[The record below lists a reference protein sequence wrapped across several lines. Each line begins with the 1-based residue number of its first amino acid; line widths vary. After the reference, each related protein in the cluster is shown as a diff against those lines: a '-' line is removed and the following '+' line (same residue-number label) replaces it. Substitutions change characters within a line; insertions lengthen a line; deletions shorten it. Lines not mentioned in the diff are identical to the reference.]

1 MDKKTQR
8 NRLSKIRNSLT
19 VAERT
24 DKSREIIRRLRDCEP
39 YRSAKVV
46 LTYVSFGSEV
56 ETREFLQRI
65 IADGKTAAVP
75 VCDTKTCEIKAYAV
89 RDAGDLGAGAYGILE
104 PEPEKIRTG
113 VVPPVGKSE
122 IDLVVLP
129 GLGFDRSGYRLG
141 YGKGYY
147 DRFLDGFG
155 GCSAGLCFDCCVA
168 DRICRDGHDLPAD
181 YVITETSVIK
191 ATR

>member
-1 MDKKTQR
+1 MQR
-8 NRLSKIRNSLT
+8 KRLSEIRNSLSDT
-19 VAERT
+19 ERA
-24 DKSREIIRRLRDCEP
+24 DKSQNIMRRLRNCEI
-39 YRSAKVV
+39 YQNAGIV

-56 ETREFLQRI
+56 GTRGLLSAI

-75 VCDTKTCEIKAYAV
+75 LCDTRTCEIKAYAV
-89 RDAGDLGAGAYGILE
+89 RGAEDLCAGAYGISE
-104 PEPEKIRTG
+104 PDPRKIRGG
-113 VVPPVGKSE
+113 VITPIEKGN

-129 GLGFDRSGYRLG
+129 GLGFDRCGYRLG

-155 GCSAGLCFDCCVA
+155 GCSAGLCFDCCMA
-168 DRICRDGHDLPAD
+168 DRICRDEHDLPAD

-191 ATR
+191 TAK